1 MAGFRP
7 PAAPRRLPWFRPA
20 AVTALSAARM
30 FRGTALLLAVTATL
44 TIAALAP
51 VASLF
56 GNGER
61 TVSTRL
67 RPAGAAMSLDGLPIA
82 TPVVTPQELR
92 QAAVS
97 DLFGVLSA
105 AGLALFL
112 TAVITLFTLF
122 FARASVRSGEIAV
135 RRAVGASQR
144 LLLAAALLE
153 GVALLL
159 AAMAVGGPV
168 GAAGAG
174 LAAGGWSGTLSS
186 AGWTPALAAGLTL
199 MAVLLGGAELPTLFA
214 RREKMVEAEAT
225 PVAFFFPALLQLG
238 LCLIT
243 LTAGS
248 LLVRHV
254 GRATLVDSNQPGL
267 VYPVENPASDAAA
280 RASHFQRLLDTLGAT
295 PATAISLTAPGTVLG
310 LGPVARITTNCGQ
323 CYEGGIYL
331 RLKRPLAT
339 HHFVSPDS
347 FRTLGIRV
355 VAGRGVTA
363 GDGWLAPRVAVVNR
377 ALAERHFQN
386 GEAIGRE
393 LQVGDDRDNWFTVV
407 GVVEDPPARAMGA
420 GKLPP
425 SSVYLSILQAPPAS
439 AELLVRGADL
449 TALRP
454 RITPVRLGEPTPL
467 RAVHAGEAAP
477 LKWFG
482 RWTEFEGW
490 VMVLLAGIGMFA
502 LARLWVVSLRPEI
515 GIRRATGARRRHI
528 VGMILGRAAG
538 VGVLGVA
545 LGAWFGPAAWLTLPA
560 LLPGLPAWDTGVLL
574 AHGGS
579 LVLLMML
586 GAAFPLWQAVRE
598 RPADLIASGGA
609 A

>member
-1 MAGFRP
+1 
-7 PAAPRRLPWFRPA
+7 
-20 AVTALSAARM
+20 M
-30 FRGTALLLAVTATL
+30 FWGTALLLAVTATL
-44 TIAALAP
+44 TIASLAP

-56 GNGER
+56 GSGER
-61 TVSTRL
+61 TVTARL
-67 RPAGAAMSLDGLPIA
+67 RPAGAAMSLDGLPVA
-82 TPVVTPQELR
+82 TPVVTPHDLR

-112 TAVITLFTLF
+112 TAVITLLTLF

-135 RRAVGASQR
+135 RRAVGASR
-144 LLLAAALLE
+144 WLLLTAALLE
-153 GVALLL
+153 GAALLL
-159 AAMAVGGPV
+159 AAMAVGGP
-168 GAAGAG
+168 AGAG
-174 LAAGGWSGTLSS
+174 AGGLASDGWPGTLSPTAWTAALV
-186 AGWTPALAAGLTL
+186 AGVTL
-199 MAVLLGGAELPTLFA
+199 VAVLLGGAELPTLFA
-214 RREKMVEAEAT
+214 RQERIVEAEAT

-254 GRATLVDSNQPGL
+254 GRVTLVGSDEPGL
-267 VYPVENPASDAAA
+267 VYPVANPAGDGAA
-280 RASHFQRLLDTLGAT
+280 RAAQFERLLHALGAT
-295 PATAISLTAPGTVLG
+295 PATAISLTAPGTALG

-339 HHFVSPDS
+339 HHFVSADS

-363 GDGWLAPRVAVVNR
+363 EDGWLAPRVAVVNR

-425 SSVYLSILQAPPAS
+425 STVYLSILQAPPAS

-449 TALRP
+449 GVLRNQV
-454 RITPVRLGEPTPL
+454 TPLRLGEPTPL
-467 RAVHAGEAAP
+467 STLQAGEAAP
-477 LKWFG
+477 LIWFG

-502 LARLWVVSLRPEI
+502 LARLWVVSLHPEI
-515 GIRRATGARRRHI
+515 GIRRAAGARRRHI

-560 LLPGLPAWDTGVLL
+560 LLPGLPAWDTGILL
-574 AHGGS
+574 THGGI

-586 GAAFPLWQAVRE
+586 GAVFPLWQAVRE
-598 RPADLIASGGA
+598 TPADLIASEGA